1 MAAFLRLAA
10 DGRLDLDQ
18 IPVMRVPA
26 ADAARAYTAL
36 AAGGLPLTGMISY
49 PGKDA

>member
-1 MAAFLRLAA
+1 VIMIIDSIQHIAYDTAHSIKQYCQS
-10 DGRLDLDQ
+10 GR
-18 IPVMRVPA
+18 
-26 ADAARAYTAL
+26 